1 MMNFNKTIIKVLN
14 NKFLQN
20 INPDE
25 IGLKIQPKKFF
36 EVEDGEVIYKLG
48 DTSNYIY
55 LLVEGQVRVKF
66 YGDKGT
72 AIICKKNKN
81 DFFGEN
87 ELIDES
93 PRKSSAMADEHC
105 LVYLIDKKVFGDICK
120 HKGIVANILT
130 YGELHSISSSSLDK
144 FKIIPD
150 EKLNEEIIPELTST
164 PALTTNPLPEDNVYE
179 TTINNVLWDGSDLN
193 DFKEIN
199 LAIPSIKDMG
209 VEEKD
214 LINSINSEQNEKASN
229 DSNQAL
235 LSAINNEENPIILND
250 TANKPI
256 LEPLKFGTDNEAIDN
271 FNVQN
276 KDLLWNELEN
286 LNLNTLND
294 IKKIEEEVN
303 STTPDSSSQA
313 YNKEEG
319 NAPLLLSDFQEN
331 AKLITNR
338 IFNEISSPLRLIKKY
353 AFVLL
358 QNSSSSEANKV
369 LQKIIDQSDYIYNSL
384 QGQKYHLEENIL
396 LKCKS
401 LNSSDVMN
409 DIISLLSGY
418 VEFRN
423 GKLSHEIEGTSEI
436 MLDKNLFYQ
445 ACLQIVKYLCKNIET
460 AKYIFINVI
469 SGDTKLIIYLENDK
483 DDIHNSVLGKNFE
496 SLKLDND
503 LGLHYA
509 KRVIQ
514 THGGV
519 LNTYN
524 KPNSLLQFEIT
535 LPIVK

>member
-105 LVYLIDKKVFGDICK
+105 LVYLIDKKVFSDICK

-193 DFKEIN
+193 DFNEIN

-276 KDLLWNELEN
+276 QDLLWNELEN

-303 STTPDSSSQA
+303 STTPDSTSQG

-319 NAPLLLSDFQEN
+319 NAPPLLSDFQEN

-369 LQKIIDQSDYIYNSL
+369 LQKIIDQSDYIHNSL

-423 GKLSHEIEGTSEI
+423 GKLSHGIEGTSEI

>member
-105 LVYLIDKKVFGDICK
+105 LVYLIDKKVFSDICK

-331 AKLITNR
+331 AK
-338 IFNEISSPLRLIKKY
+338 
-353 AFVLL
+353 
-358 QNSSSSEANKV
+358 
-369 LQKIIDQSDYIYNSL
+369 
-384 QGQKYHLEENIL
+384 
-396 LKCKS
+396 
-401 LNSSDVMN
+401 
-409 DIISLLSGY
+409 
-418 VEFRN
+418 
-423 GKLSHEIEGTSEI
+423 
-436 MLDKNLFYQ
+436 
-445 ACLQIVKYLCKNIET
+445 
-460 AKYIFINVI
+460 
-469 SGDTKLIIYLENDK
+469 
-483 DDIHNSVLGKNFE
+483 
-496 SLKLDND
+496 
-503 LGLHYA
+503 
-509 KRVIQ
+509 
-514 THGGV
+514 
-519 LNTYN
+519 
-524 KPNSLLQFEIT
+524 
-535 LPIVK
+535 

>member
-105 LVYLIDKKVFGDICK
+105 LVYLIDKKVFSDICK

-199 LAIPSIKDMG
+199 LAIPSIKNMG

-319 NAPLLLSDFQEN
+319 NAPLLLGDFQEN

-423 GKLSHEIEGTSEI
+423 GKLSHGIEGTSEI

>member
-105 LVYLIDKKVFGDICK
+105 LVYLIDKKVFSDICK

-199 LAIPSIKDMG
+199 LAIPSIKNMG

-401 LNSSDVMN
+401 LNSFDVMN

-423 GKLSHEIEGTSEI
+423 GKLSHGIEGTSEI

-445 ACLQIVKYLCKNIET
+445 ACLQIIKYLCKNIET
-460 AKYIFINVI
+460 AKYIFVNVI